1 MSISLITYDGGQ
13 LSARDHALESQAAT
27 GAGGIIYGCAA
38 AASGNQAI
46 RIADGVGVLL
56 GRLFHVTAQTL
67 DVALPSANYV
77 GQVYVTIDLS
87 NTEAPISLN
96 VRTGATLDDLVS
108 DDDFNWS
115 NGIGYLPI
123 TNFTV
128 NSSGVANVE
137 DINRFSAGS
146 SGGGSTPTPT
156 GDFTV
161 VEQTWKGLNV
171 SFSIYKNAYVFVVV
185 HGTTNV
191 AITTKNAWVTVKDM
205 SQYFH
210 NPRNVEGYAVI
221 NSLQRCR
228 YRIGTDNVF
237 KIGYGINVAGGGAE
251 NIAKGYYVSF
261 NFVFP
266 LQ

>member
-13 LSARDHALESQAAT
+13 LSAQDHALMAQAAT
-27 GAGGIIYGCAA
+27 GAGGIIYGCEAR
-38 AASGNQAI
+38 ASGAQAVM
-46 RIADGVGVLL
+46 IADGVGILL

-67 DVALPSANYV
+67 DVTLPSGNYA
-77 GQVYVTIDLS
+77 GQIYVTIDLS
-87 NTEAPISLN
+87 NTESPISLN

-108 DDDFNWS
+108 DDDFNWA
-115 NGIGYLPI
+115 NGVGYLPI
-123 TNFTV
+123 ANFTV
-128 NSSGVANVE
+128 SSSGVANIE

-146 SGGGSTPTPT
+146 SGGGSTPVPT

-161 VEQTWKGLNV
+161 VEQSWKGLNV

-185 HGTTNV
+185 HGTANA
-191 AITTKNAWVTVKDM
+191 AINTKGAWVTIKDM
-205 SQYFH
+205 SQYFS
-210 NPRNVEGYAVI
+210 NPRNVEGYPVI

-237 KIGYGINVAGGGAE
+237 KIGYGYNVAGGGAE
-251 NIAKGYYVSF
+251 NIASGYYVSF

>member
-1 MSISLITYDGGQ
+1 MAISLITYDGGQ
-13 LSARDHALESQAAT
+13 LSAQDHALMAQAAT
-27 GAGGIIYGCAA
+27 GAGGIIYGCEAT
-38 AASGNQAI
+38 ASGNQAI
-46 RIADGVGVLL
+46 RIADGVGILL
-56 GRLFHVTAQTL
+56 GRLFHITAETL
-67 DVALPSANYV
+67 DVTIPSADYA
-77 GQVYVTIDLS
+77 GQIYVTIDLS
-87 NTEAPISLN
+87 NTESPISLN
-96 VRTGATLDDLVS
+96 VRTGATLDALVS
-108 DDDFNWS
+108 DNDFNWA
-115 NGIGYLPI
+115 NGIGYLPVA
-123 TNFTV
+123 NFTV
-128 NSSGVANVE
+128 SSSGVANIE

-146 SGGGSTPTPT
+146 SGGGSTPVPT

-161 VEQTWKGLNV
+161 VEQSWKGLNV

-185 HGTTNV
+185 HGTANA
-191 AITTKNAWVTVKDM
+191 AINTKSSWVTIKDM
-205 SQYFH
+205 SQYFS

-251 NIAKGYYVSF
+251 NIASGYYVSF

>member
-13 LSARDHALESQAAT
+13 LSAQDHALFGQAAT
-27 GAGGIIYGCAA
+27 GAGGVIYGCAA
-38 AASGNQAI
+38 TASGNQAI

-67 DVALPSANYV
+67 DVTLPSGNYA
-77 GQVYVTIDLS
+77 GQIYVTIDLS
-87 NTEAPISLN
+87 NTESPISLN

-108 DDDFNWS
+108 DDDFNWA

-123 TNFTV
+123 ANFTV
-128 NSSGVANVE
+128 SSSGVANIE
-137 DINRFSAGS
+137 DINRFTTG

-156 GDFTV
+156 GDFQV
-161 VEQTWKGLNV
+161 VEQTWKGLNI
-171 SFSIYKNAYVFVVV
+171 SYSIYKNAYVFVVV
-185 HGTTNV
+185 RGTANTQIN
-191 AITTKNAWVTVKDM
+191 TKNAWVTIKDL
-205 SQYFH
+205 SQYIS
-210 NPRNVEGYAVI
+210 NPRPVEEYKII
-221 NSLQRCR
+221 NQIQRIR

-237 KIGYGINVAGGGAE
+237 KIGYGYNVAGGGAE
-251 NIAKGYYVSF
+251 NIASGYYVSF

>member
-27 GAGGIIYGCAA
+27 GAGGVIYGCAA

-56 GRLFHVTAQTL
+56 GRLFHIEAQTL
-67 DVALPSANYV
+67 DVTLPSANYV

-123 TNFTV
+123 ANFTV
-128 NSSGVANVE
+128 NSSGVANIE
-137 DINRFSAGS
+137 DINRFSAS
-146 SGGGSTPTPT
+146 SGGGSTPVPT

-161 VEQTWKGLNV
+161 VEQSWKGL
-171 SFSIYKNAYVFVVV
+171 SISYSIYKNA
-185 HGTTNV
+185 
-191 AITTKNAWVTVKDM
+191 W
-205 SQYFH
+205 
-210 NPRNVEGYAVI
+210 E
-221 NSLQRCR
+221 
-228 YRIGTDNVF
+228 
-237 KIGYGINVAGGGAE
+237 
-251 NIAKGYYVSF
+251 
-261 NFVFP
+261 FP
-266 LQ
+266 ASI